1 MSQLYKIQLKTS
13 VSESFTLNDAIV
25 HRLDLTSILPQ
36 EEMVDILKGV
46 LTQEGFVEQED
57 GTYTAQGADGE
68 VIVFDLDE
76 MQVSAQLEEEKSLQ
90 TDVVVQGQAWDS
102 RSEARHNAQAQ
113 LRDAKDA
120 AKSQLETES
129 KKLQKELSQ
138 KLADG
143 ESARV
148 RQMNEILQQVYAESL
163 KRKAGQLG
171 DIMGIK
177 ESTHEGQYELVIHIE
192 Q

>member
-171 DIMGIK
+171 DIMDIK

>member
-76 MQVSAQLEEEKSLQ
+76 LHVSAQLEEEKSLQ